1 MANDPVLQVSDL
13 HVTFQTRGS
22 RAIRAVDGVS
32 FDVAPGSTLGIV
44 GESGSGKSVTSLA
57 ILGLL
62 PSRGVQISGSIRL
75 DGRELVGASDRS
87 MRNLRG
93 RRIAM
98 VFQDPMSSLNP
109 VLTVGRQLTEVI
121 RRHTSMDRPQAAE
134 RAVEVL
140 DRVGIPGARYRVR
153 SYPHQLSGGMRQRV
167 MIAMALACE
176 PAVLIADEPTTA
188 LDVTIQAQV
197 LGLLRDLVRDSG
209 TALILITHDLG
220 VVAGMCDQ
228 VHVMYS
234 GRIVESGER
243 HRLYARPRHHYTL
256 GLLASVP
263 RLDAAHGGR
272 LTPIPGSPRD
282 TISWDDGCAFA
293 PRCEA
298 VTEACLG
305 MPVDLVG
312 GVRCI
317 NPADVAEPVGASW
330 EPQP

>member
-13 HVTFQTRGS
+13 HVTFQTKGS
-22 RAIRAVDGVS
+22 RAIHAVDGVT

-62 PSRGVQISGSIRL
+62 PSRGVKVTGSIRL
-75 DGRELVGASDRS
+75 DGRELIGASDRS
-87 MRNLRG
+87 LRGLRG

-109 VLTVGRQLTEVI
+109 VLTIGRQVTEVI
-121 RRHTSMDRPQAAE
+121 RRHTTMDRRHAE
-134 RAVEVL
+134 DRAVDVL
-140 DRVGIPGARYRVR
+140 DRVGIPNARQRLR

-197 LGLLRDLVRDSG
+197 LGLLRDLVRDSD

-220 VVAGMCDQ
+220 VVAGTCDQ

-243 HRLYARPRHHYTL
+243 HRLYAHPRHHYTR

-263 RLDAAHGGR
+263 RLDVAHGGR

-282 TISWDDGCAFA
+282 TISWDEGCAFA
-293 PRCEA
+293 PRCGA
-298 VTEACLG
+298 VTEGCLG
-305 MPVDLVG
+305 VQVDLVD
-312 GVRCI
+312 GVRCV
-317 NPADVAEPVGASW
+317 NPANEPEPAGSVW
-330 EPQP
+330 EARG

>member
-1 MANDPVLQVSDL
+1 MANDPVLQVNDL

-62 PSRGVQISGSIRL
+62 PSRGVQITGSIRL

-87 MRNLRG
+87 MRDLRG

-109 VLTVGRQLTEVI
+109 VLTVGRQITEVI
-121 RRHTSMDRPQAAE
+121 RRHTAMGQAQAAD
-134 RAVEVL
+134 RAVDVL
-140 DRVGIPGARYRVR
+140 DRVGIPGARHRLR

-197 LGLLRDLVRDSG
+197 LGLLRDLVRDSD

-220 VVAGMCDQ
+220 VVAGTCDH

-243 HRLYARPRHHYTL
+243 HRLYAHPRHHYTL

-263 RLDAAHGGR
+263 RLDATHGGR

-282 TISWDDGCAFA
+282 TISWDTGCAFA
-293 PRCEA
+293 PRCGA

-305 MPVDLVG
+305 VQVDLVE
-312 GVRCI
+312 GVRCV
-317 NPADVAEPVGASW
+317 NPADVAAPVGNVW